1 MQRMT
6 QRAFTCATLALTALV
21 MGCAQPAKLTPE
33 EQAWNEREAVREAR
47 DAPLR
52 AREAA
57 IRKSQETPTI
67 GVGLECVRHGGPQQD
82 LMPYV
87 QGFWVQEVPYGQVS
101 PEMSGGDFNCGG
113 TIAGGYT
120 IPRTWRPGMKVKVK
134 WYTWD
139 RPKPTT
145 ITIPVED
152 DPTIAP
158 GVPIVERGVKGALHE
173 YTTTIPY
180 YPEPGRAYVHLFRN
194 GQARVIISNIGPTG
208 RDHPLP
214 FSALEPPPEVE

>member
-6 QRAFTCATLALTALV
+6 QRAFTCATLALAALV
-21 MGCAQPAKLTPE
+21 MGCAHRETFDERLKRENPE
-33 EQAWNEREAVREAR
+33 LWETIN
-47 DAPLR
+47 
-52 AREAA
+52 REAA
-57 IRKSQETPTI
+57 IRKSQRTPTI
-67 GVGLECVRHGGPQQD
+67 GVGLECVRHGGPRQD

-87 QGFWVQEVPYGQVS
+87 QGFWVQEVPFGQVS